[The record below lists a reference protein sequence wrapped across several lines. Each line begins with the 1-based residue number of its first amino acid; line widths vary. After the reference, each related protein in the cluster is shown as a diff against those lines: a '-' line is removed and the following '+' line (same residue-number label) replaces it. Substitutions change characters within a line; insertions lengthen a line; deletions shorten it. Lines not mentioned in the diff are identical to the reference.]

1 MSYIPQLM
9 SGRSLLHNGV
19 NEKQWVSRGSDT
31 YVELFED
38 FHGVAGALS
47 SYHSGFAYTE
57 AGTSSAQSGLLID
70 AADGVVRLLHT
81 TASNTTQACLLSAS
95 ASSPIAAVD
104 SDGNSNEVVLEVRAK
119 ITLSTDTAFDASSIY
134 SVYIGLWRPT
144 AVSASATLV
153 DGVADNAAFFL
164 GGISGTN
171 SIFLETDDA
180 STGDDND
187 DVDSGIDFTSGTYHV
202 YKIDMTDLTNVRF
215 FVDGVDANNGNKF
228 DMSAIGATDY
238 LEPFVLFS
246 RTDTG
251 GTERAHSMDIDYIK
265 CTWKR
270 S

>member
-47 SYHSGFAYTE
+47 SYHSGFAYSE
-57 AGTSSAQSGLLID
+57 AGTSTACSGLLID

-81 TASNTTQACLLSAS
+81 TASNTTEACLLSAS
-95 ASSPIAAVD
+95 ASSPIAAKD

-144 AVSASATLV
+144 AVTASATLV
-153 DGVADNAAFFL
+153 DGLDDNAAFLL

-171 SIFLETDDA
+171 SIYCETDDV
-180 STGDDND
+180 TTNND
-187 DVDSGIDFTSGTYHV
+187 DKDSGIDFTSGTYHV

-215 FVDGVDANNGNKF
+215 FVDGVDANNGNTF
-228 DMSAIGATDY
+228 DMSGIGATDY